1 MTRPLFALGA
11 ALALAACSQNGSS
24 PSSGPTTAPPGTP
37 AGDHDEASG
46 AGGQPAAAPLESGQ
60 AEAIFAGGCF
70 WCVETAFEGQDG
82 VISVTSGYTGGHTDH
97 PTYEQVGAHGT
108 GHYEAVRVVYDPTAT
123 TYARLLEIF
132 WHNIDP
138 TQADGQFCDRGESYR
153 SAIFYGSEEEQRLA
167 NETKAEVGRTL
178 GEDVVTEVLA
188 ASTFWV
194 AEEYH
199 QDFYR
204 KNPTRYHSYRAGC
217 GRDRRLRELWGESAG
232 GGAH

>member
-1 MTRPLFALGA
+1 MTA
-11 ALALAACSQNGSS
+11 AIAIAVLAACSQNGNS
-24 PSSGPTTAPPGTP
+24 PSSGPTTAPPRGPTS
-37 AGDHDEASG
+37 DHAEAVTG
-46 AGGQPAAAPLESGQ
+46 EGQPAAPPLEEGQ

-70 WCVETAFEGQDG
+70 WCVETAFEDVSG

-97 PTYEQVGAHGT
+97 PTYRQVGGHTT
-108 GHYEAVRVVYDPTAT
+108 GHYEAVRIVYDPNAT
-123 TYARLLEIF
+123 TYQRLLDIF

-153 SAIFYGSEEEQRLA
+153 SAIFYGSEEELRLA
-167 NETKAEVGRTL
+167 NESKAEAGQAL
-178 GEDVVTEVLA
+178 GQPIVTEVLA

-204 KNPTRYHSYRAGC
+204 KNPARYQSYRAGC
-217 GRDRRLRELWGESAG
+217 GRDRRLGEIWGESAG
-232 GGAH
+232 GGGH